1 MGGDFA
7 DGDTGLNDIVM
18 LKDGWKEKSVMISE
32 LSNHNG
38 IIFNFIDN
46 AMVIGD
52 STRPISREAMF
63 QRFRLSYS
71 LVRHPFNISN

>member
-1 MGGDFA
+1 
-7 DGDTGLNDIVM
+7 
-18 LKDGWKEKSVMISE
+18 MISE

-46 AMVIGD
+46 AMLIGD